1 MEINQKITSDEFIKS
16 NLVILK
22 GDRKDGKG
30 TYETV
35 AIAKNSMWNSSIVA
49 IADMF
54 GAKTIDN
61 RKSK

>member
-1 MEINQKITSDEFIKS
+1 MEVTQKITAEEFLAS
-16 NLVILK
+16 NLIILR

-30 TYETV
+30 TYETI
-35 AIAKNSMWNSSIVA
+35 AIAKNSMWNSSVSA

-54 GAKTIDN
+54 GVKTIDT